1 MTDVYVSSEDVIVTV
16 EQPSVPPNIQP
27 PNIGLVE
34 ISQAIQRGS
43 MWLTGSGPPTTEGG
57 QIGDMYLDVDT
68 GDIYQWTGTEWD
80 YRGTFAPTTLTPEE
94 ILEMMLTVDGAGSGL
109 DADLLDGQ
117 HGAYYATKAGLD
129 ANSARD
135 DTQDN
140 SIQANTNAIT
150 GINTAI
156 DNLQTGTTPAAILAK
171 LITVDG
177 PGSGLDADTLD
188 GHDTAYFATQAGL
201 TAEVT
206 SRTNADTAL
215 DAKITT
221 EKNRND
227 AQDTAI
233 ALRLTDAPSD
243 ANAYGRKGAAWVD
256 VTEEAPSDGLGYM
269 RKNGVWT
276 PSSGGATTDDLPPA
290 GPLQDGQFWWKSS
303 TGVLYLWYDDNNSQQ
318 WVQVSASPQLAG
330 DYQPKTARVRN
341 RVTNP
346 AMQVNQELGAGG
358 TNSANNGF
366 VADQWM
372 AYWSTTGVPVQGHRQ
387 DAVPVDPDVDWFFR
401 FSQTTADTSIAATEF
416 YTAISK
422 IEGLDVTDFKW
433 GTPQAVP
440 AVFRIKVRSVIAG
453 NFGIRISANGSTPA
467 HFVKKCT
474 ITTPNVWTW
483 FTFAVPPPTLGTAM
497 PVDNTQSISINVTAM
512 AGANYNGGV
521 DGAWQAT
528 GYLTTPDQTN
538 WMSVA
543 NTQFLEF
550 TNVGLYADPDNTGL
564 PPPWETPEY
573 AAQLVKCKRYW
584 NRFNTV
590 VVETN
595 AVAQSTI
602 FPVSMRTAPT
612 LSGGGTSFTSQ
623 QLTTESAL
631 FYQAARAGQTLV
643 LNARM

>member
-94 ILEMMLTVDGAGSGL
+94 ILDMMLTVDGAGSGL

-303 TGVLYLWYDDNNSQQ
+303 TGVLYLWYDDGDSQQ
-318 WVQVSASPQLAG
+318 WVQVSASPQTPPMPTGFWEPIANVSFSAVANYDIVGLAPYWSLRATG
-330 DYQPKTARVRN
+330 HIACSLSSSLCYRTSADNGASFSAGATDYSFQYGLFNVTAN
-341 RVTNP
+341 T
-346 AMQVNQELGAGG
+346 VNQGTGSIGYLSGSTTDAGAAVHFEALFTNFNAVGGDKGVNVSSKLRVNGSVGKSVWGNAINLSPAQNALRFLPIAGG
-358 TNSANNGF
+358 TI
-366 VADQWM
+366 
-372 AYWSTTGVPVQGHRQ
+372 TGRL
-387 DAVPVDPDVDWFFR
+387 
-401 FSQTTADTSIAATEF
+401 I
-416 YTAISK
+416 
-422 IEGLDVTDFKW
+422 IEG
-433 GTPQAVP
+433 
-440 AVFRIKVRSVIAG
+440 VRG
-453 NFGIRISANGSTPA
+453 
-467 HFVKKCT
+467 
-474 ITTPNVWTW
+474 
-483 FTFAVPPPTLGTAM
+483 
-497 PVDNTQSISINVTAM
+497 
-512 AGANYNGGV
+512 
-521 DGAWQAT
+521 
-528 GYLTTPDQTN
+528 
-538 WMSVA
+538 
-543 NTQFLEF
+543 
-550 TNVGLYADPDNTGL
+550 
-564 PPPWETPEY
+564 
-573 AAQLVKCKRYW
+573 
-584 NRFNTV
+584 
-590 VVETN
+590 
-595 AVAQSTI
+595 
-602 FPVSMRTAPT
+602 
-612 LSGGGTSFTSQ
+612 
-623 QLTTESAL
+623 
-631 FYQAARAGQTLV
+631 
-643 LNARM
+643 